1 MRRRPVLALAA
12 LTAVACVAGCT
23 GGSSPSRSSSS
34 LSSAASSAPSTSSS
48 AVTPAGTSPA
58 PTSTSVSAPVSTT
71 ATTPAPRPTRTS
83 PGVPACAPTS
93 ITVAKAPFCFTL
105 PAGFTN
111 FSSLRN
117 YGKGWTYRTLVS
129 IGQHDLVEVFAAA
142 NADTDATS
150 EAGLK
155 AMYDRVFLLHKGELG
170 ITQAGPAQRIAVDGA
185 RAYRQ
190 VARYSN
196 GVSTDITTVYRGR
209 TVLSIQCQSLDQK
222 ATVEAA
228 CASVQASLDFVRR

>member
-1 MRRRPVLALAA
+1 MRRPVLALAA
-12 LTAVACVAGCT
+12 LTAVACAAGCT
-23 GGSSPSRSSSS
+23 GSSSPAASPARSSSG
-34 LSSAASSAPSTSSS
+34 APSVTTPSVPSTAPASTSS
-48 AVTPAGTSPA
+48 AG
-58 PTSTSVSAPVSTT
+58 
-71 ATTPAPRPTRTS
+71 TTPAPRPTRAA

-105 PAGFTN
+105 PAGFTD

-129 IGQHDLVEVFAAA
+129 IGQHDLIEVLAAA
-142 NADTDATS
+142 NPDTDATS
-150 EAGLK
+150 EAALK
-155 AMYDRVFLLHKGELG
+155 AMYGKVFLLHAGELN
-170 ITQAGPAQRIAVDGA
+170 ITQAGPAQRVAVDGA

-196 GVSTDITTVYRGR
+196 GVSTDVTTVYRGR
-209 TVLSIQCQSLDQK
+209 TVLNIQCQTLDRK

-228 CASVQASLDFVRR
+228 CASVQASLDFVHR